1 MITGNDDIYNI
12 FRKDLH
18 LSEEKTR
25 KLVSNMNTAVE
36 KAQANNF
43 ATMKEDLK
51 EAKTEMKDFK
61 NEVKSELSGFRT
73 EMNTKLDEFKA
84 KLDESRNKMNE
95 VQVGLATFQVAV
107 ITQMKTD
114 SEKIYSKMSTTGLL
128 QYIAITGTILSIIAT
143 WAFLKFK

>member
-1 MITGNDDIYNI
+1 MIASNDDIYNI

-25 KLVSNMNTAVE
+25 KLVSNMNAAVE

-43 ATMKEDLK
+43 ATKAELQDFSAKMEQAIILQDIMKENLSEVKNDLK
-51 EAKTEMKDFK
+51 EVKNEMKDFK
-61 NEVKSELSGFRT
+61 N
-73 EMNTKLDEFKA
+73 
-84 KLDESRNKMNE
+84 KMND

-107 ITQMKTD
+107 ITQMKAD
-114 SEKIYSKMSTTGLL
+114 SEKIYSKMGTTGLL